1 MLVEAIHC
9 IYHLTV
15 FGRRALMGLSI
26 KEMKMQPQ
34 DIEQFQLIDSATLA
48 AAARGELDLNHLA
61 KLELCSRGQGLNGEW
76 VGFKRAKEV
85 HGV

>member
-1 MLVEAIHC
+1 MLVEVIHC

-15 FGRRALMGLSI
+15 FGHRALMSSSI
-26 KEMKMQPQ
+26 KEMSMQTQ
-34 DIEQFQLIDSATLA
+34 YIEQFQLIDSAILA

-76 VGFKRAKEV
+76 VGFERAKEV